1 MRGIGDKPY
10 KYLLDFNIFVFDI
23 NLLNYRQ
30 DQLKGSGIGFY
41 VGDEHSYACKD
52 IKSRT
57 ENDDERT
64 EEQKRWEK

>member
-1 MRGIGDKPY
+1 MKPEHFKAVTSCKNCMFFTY
-10 KYLLDFNIFVFDI
+10 K
-23 NLLNYRQ
+23 
-30 DQLKGSGIGFY
+30 GMWCWEHGFY